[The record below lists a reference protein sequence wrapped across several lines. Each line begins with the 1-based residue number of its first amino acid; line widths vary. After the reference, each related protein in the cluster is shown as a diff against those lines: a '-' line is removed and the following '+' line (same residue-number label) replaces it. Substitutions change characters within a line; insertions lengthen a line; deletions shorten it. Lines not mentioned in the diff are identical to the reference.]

1 MVADEILTYAG
12 FLKNNLQTF
21 IDYCTKGIQ
30 IIADSLFDPADDNSH
45 EIFVLPPEFYTTYYK
60 EVRSKTFTDAYNDAS
75 KGQGMQPFLF
85 AGTVKLENNKL
96 ELINLKCISKDY
108 SNWWNYLTTAEIEA
122 CENLVAGYPIELT
135 TYSDYP
141 SEKDVLHYAGYV
153 TFSFK
158 PENHSTTDLG
168 YQYTDFNGG
177 HSVNNIEVQFING
190 DFSQVGDYVDFS
202 FTLYD
207 FSMRQCCALYK
218 QPFMMVTSDSSAATD
233 YITANDAVNN
243 YSETVTTGDGDSFTV
258 YYGDN
263 YIIYYIP
270 AGHKLSYD
278 DIQLTTQRVVN
289 VIVSDNPGM
298 DPIHVPTYAE
308 NKFGPEPPP
317 EPDIDDDIE
326 VEMNLNDAAYGAG
339 LSHYYVTTVDAPVLS
354 DISEAMSSWNINNT
368 GKDLYRNLLS
378 CRITKV
384 GPIPAKNSTFV
395 IYGEELLHN
404 GSPISINKITGNP
417 SMDLGEYEIL
427 PKFNDFRDYAPYT
440 KIEMF
445 IPYCGWVAL
454 PSHVMSSEEKPKIIT
469 GTLLCDIIAGTCKAV
484 IKCNDTVVAEA
495 SGFTAVDVPFT
506 GENVGMKMAGIA
518 SAITSYGNTASK
530 TVGNIASGGM
540 SGGAGAGAAAAG
552 GLVGLLGSYAQLHSA
567 FNANYTEICGKT
579 GDGCNVAG
587 LNKVYIKIQRPKT
600 GGYEAPDFVPE
611 NYGHTTG
618 FIAMKKSLISEC
630 EGLIVCS
637 NPDTSGIGGA
647 TDRERQMIKNLLES
661 GIIVR
666 QTEPEP

>member
-1 MVADEILTYAG
+1 MLPEIVDK
-12 FLKNNLQTF
+12 FQ
-21 IDYCTKGIQ
+21 
-30 IIADSLFDPADDNSH
+30 
-45 EIFVLPPEFYTTYYK
+45 
-60 EVRSKTFTDAYNDAS
+60 
-75 KGQGMQPFLF
+75 
-85 AGTVKLENNKL
+85 
-96 ELINLKCISKDY
+96 
-108 SNWWNYLTTAEIEA
+108 
-122 CENLVAGYPIELT
+122 
-135 TYSDYP
+135 
-141 SEKDVLHYAGYV
+141 
-153 TFSFK
+153 
-158 PENHSTTDLG
+158 
-168 YQYTDFNGG
+168 
-177 HSVNNIEVQFING
+177 QFINEYCECVIERVQELFPDLTPEEQQNTPIMQSDTALATCLVRADSKICSDHPSAPYTQLGVIYKVDVSAKNGIASIPDFQNLGRTADDGVSYNEELTQRLMDDINEWFTTEHFFIYPLQSGHCYFKFQTYNPNMMLSLRYG
-190 DFSQVGDYVDFS
+190 DPEVESTQQAPIRSIKSDNTYIDSNDNLCYVQLNAVEYSIDMQGKVQTTMDSFYMLQTEYILHGLKGYPVIMNCDNDY
-202 FTLYD
+202 YIN
-207 FSMRQCCALYK
+207 K
-218 QPFMMVTSDSSAATD
+218 
-233 YITANDAVNN
+233 YITDNGAVNN
-243 YSETVTTGDGDSFTV
+243 YTDTYTTPQGKIINV

-263 YIIYYIP
+263 YIITNVQDNEP
-270 AGHKLSYD
+270 VSYNDIKNALNIAVDQIND
-278 DIQLTTQRVVN
+278 DNDTD
-289 VIVSDNPGM
+289 VSVPDY
-298 DPIHVPTYAE
+298 PI
-308 NKFGPEPPP
+308 PEP
-317 EPDIDDDIE
+317 PDIDDDIE
-326 VEMNLNDAAYGAG
+326 VEMDLNDAAFGTG

-395 IYGEELLHN
+395 IYGEELQHN
-404 GSPISINKITGNP
+404 GSPISINEITGNP
-417 SMDLGEYEIL
+417 SLDLGEYEIL

-454 PSHVMSSEEKPKIIT
+454 PSHVMSSEDKPKIIT

-600 GGYEAPDFVPE
+600 GGYSEPDFVPE
-611 NYGHTTG
+611 DYGHTTG
-618 FIAMKKSLISEC
+618 FIAMKKKQISEC